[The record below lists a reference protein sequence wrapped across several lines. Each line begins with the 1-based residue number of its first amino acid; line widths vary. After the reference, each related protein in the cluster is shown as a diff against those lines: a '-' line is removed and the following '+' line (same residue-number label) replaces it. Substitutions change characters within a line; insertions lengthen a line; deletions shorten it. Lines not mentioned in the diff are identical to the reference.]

1 MGEKKPKP
9 CADENLSLTI
19 SASYVYSTHTVC
31 PRMSNK
37 CNFPAMYSDKK
48 VSPAKDTGDQ
58 SQRRFFGHLG
68 VYHTARMSAWEASEA
83 VVEDMAIRLVA
94 YRYSGKAKG
103 RINRP
108 RVWLA
113 TINNVCEGRAN
124 GSTMQYKLKCSGITW
139 TWTPNRDFDSLR
151 KNTSK
156 SK

>member
-1 MGEKKPKP
+1 
-9 CADENLSLTI
+9 
-19 SASYVYSTHTVC
+19 
-31 PRMSNK
+31 
-37 CNFPAMYSDKK
+37 
-48 VSPAKDTGDQ
+48 
-58 SQRRFFGHLG
+58 
-68 VYHTARMSAWEASEA
+68 MSAWEASEA